1 MYKVD
6 QRKDLLG
13 TTVKVVATFDDKKI
27 FELIDQAFL
36 ECERIEKS
44 FSRFIDSGELFNL
57 NNNLGKWMT
66 VSNELYGLIK
76 YGIFLKEN
84 TEGAF
89 DLTVKSVLDSWGYD
103 KDYSFKESGALS
115 LGNVQI
121 ADDNMV
127 KIESEIDLGGFGK
140 GYAVDRMANI
150 LKDCKD
156 FCVNAGGDIFAKGH
170 NPEGK
175 AWRVL
180 FEHPLDNSQAIGYVD
195 TCSIACASSSANRRK
210 WKDKHHLVD
219 ARRLRPAD
227 DMLAVYTQAKS
238 TIDADAYATAF
249 FVSGYSVAIALEKNF
264 PVEAM
269 FVSKTGDIYRSK
281 GFEGELF

>member
-27 FELIDQAFL
+27 FECIDQAFL

-44 FSRFIDSGELFNL
+44 FSRFIDSGELFSL
-57 NNNLGKWMT
+57 NNSLGKWT
-66 VSNELYGLIK
+66 SVSKELHGLIK
-76 YGIFLKEN
+76 YGVFLKEN
-84 TEGAF
+84 TKGSF

-103 KDYSFKESGALS
+103 KDYSFQEKEVLA
-115 LGNVQI
+115 LGNVKI
-121 ADDNMV
+121 AGDNMV

-140 GYAVDRMANI
+140 GYAVDRMVGI
-150 LKDCKD
+150 LKDCSD
-156 FCVNAGGDIFAKGH
+156 FCINAGGDIYAKGH

-175 AWRVL
+175 PWRVL
-180 FEHPLDNSQAIGYVD
+180 FEHPLDNSQAIGHVD
-195 TCSIACASSSANRRK
+195 TCSMACASSSPSKRK

-219 ARRLRPAD
+219 ARDLRPAD

-249 FVSGYSVAIALEKNF
+249 FVSGYSAAIALEKNF

-269 FVSKTGDIYRSK
+269 FVSKTGDIYWSK